1 MRAPR
6 LLSICAASYL
16 LVIAA
21 CTVAGAAVP
30 DLADPVASAS
40 LVVQLWKSGTI
51 PAALIVAAFVGLSF
65 ASRKVAWLS
74 KGYAALV
81 SASVLAGLA
90 VIIEPATRGTTPTA
104 SMIGS
109 ALLAAVALALKGR
122 PAPASSARANHRPVA
137 SGLASSPPPT
147 AGR

>member
-16 LVIAA
+16 LVVGLV
-21 CTVAGAAVP
+21 TVAGAAVP
-30 DLADPVASAS
+30 DPEADPVGSAS
-40 LVVQLWKSGTI
+40 LVFQLWRGGTI
-51 PAALIVAAFVGLSF
+51 PAALIVAAFLGLTF

-81 SASVLAGLA
+81 SASVLGGLA
-90 VIIEPATRGTTPTA
+90 VIVEAASRGTTPTA

-109 ALLAAVALALKGR
+109 ALLASVALALKGQ
-122 PAPASSARANHRPVA
+122 PAPV
-137 SGLASSPPPT
+137 GK
-147 AGR
+147 

>member
-1 MRAPR
+1 MPLRRP
-6 LLSICAASYL
+6 LSILVASYL
-16 LVIAA
+16 CITAA
-21 CTVAGAAVP
+21 VTVAGAAVP
-30 DLADPVASAS
+30 DIASDPVASAS
-40 LVVQLWKSGTI
+40 LVLQLWKGGTI
-51 PAALIVAAFVGLSF
+51 PAALIVAVFLGLTF

-109 ALLAAVALALKGR
+109 ALLAAVALALKGQ
-122 PAPASSARANHRPVA
+122 PAPVKAEPSA
-137 SGLASSPPPT
+137 
-147 AGR
+147 